1 MNAPLQ
7 PLNNLPPATVDKI
20 VPAPQA
26 APEVVHAALE
36 LETRQADLDAKKISN
51 IGLAKYFQQREKW
64 GERVFWLLLGWLVSV
79 VLVVLVV
86 VLDGLQVAGFHLDN
100 SVLIA
105 FIGTTTADVLGIGY
119 VVANFLFPKPQ

>member
-7 PLNNLPPATVDKI
+7 PLNNLPPATLDKI

-26 APEVVHAALE
+26 PPETGHAALE
-36 LETRQADLDAKKISN
+36 LETKQAELDAKKISN
-51 IGLAKYFQQREKW
+51 AGLAKYFKQREDW
-64 GERVFWLLLGWLVSV
+64 GDRVFWILLGWLVSV
-79 VLVVLVV
+79 VAVIVLN
-86 VLDGLQVAGFHLDN
+86 GFQVGGFHLDN

-119 VVANFLFPKPQ
+119 VVANFLFPKPKD